1 MHATKDVKK
10 GCILN
15 DFGVT
20 AEVLLHLLD
29 AATGRVMF
37 FDTGQEHEYPNSGLE

>member
-1 MHATKDVKK
+1 
-10 GCILN
+10 LN
-15 DFGVT
+15 DFRVT

-37 FDTGQEHEYPNSGLE
+37 FDMGQEHEYPNSGLE